1 MAAKN
6 TYDVVLEKVS
16 NQQLKT
22 TKALCSALGLG
33 LAAAKGMVDK
43 APTTVAKGLDKD
55 KALALKK
62 ELEALGNTV
71 SIPGMETK
79 TEAPA
84 TKKTTTT
91 KKQTT
96 KKSAPSPS
104 KVATPSNDD
113 FDAIFGGDTAQKT
126 TKTTKA
132 KSAPKATTKKA
143 TAASDEAFDEIFGD
157 STPKAETKSK
167 AKKSTPKVLDKQVVV
182 GEYFAELAQLRQEIK
197 ETGTYSGDGDMKPE
211 IALAMYGD
219 MDAVFSS
226 FKRETLSGYMR
237 IARSDLEKQ
246 YKKLNKKIEKMKK
259 ASRYDKAKK
268 CFSDDDRLVPCVS
281 YELAMLNLRAG
292 MPDSY
297 INMMTTTALDGD
309 PRAITYCQ
317 DYFSTNSE
325 KANPYSEAIETHNIR
340 LNGKFDFYEMFFYA
354 IRGIGFDFSPYYPDS
369 EIAIPGW
376 EFGRVNIEIQR
387 TEALEKL
394 YQTLAYFVIP
404 ENIGTAEYK
413 EHFGD
418 FMPSELQIKIARHWF
433 FIEDD
438 RLIMSEE
445 TKKLRDEMKEK
456 ITNAVCNAPANAAD
470 TAKKTTSDVKTA
482 TAETPSESKS
492 ETAPQIFSL
501 DLGDGDS
508 YEGEMKDGKY
518 HGMGTYRWGNGNV
531 YTGEYVNGVRQGKG
545 KFAFASGSSYE
556 GEWKNGKYHGKG
568 KWTNADGSYYTGV
581 WENDDIID
589 STKIEYPAPAYASE
603 SVKPAVGAKIERMEY
618 DNGNYEGEMVN
629 GSRHGK
635 GKYTWNNGSEYEGNW
650 VNGKRCGFGVYRS
663 YSKNEENGTTYLSYI
678 YEGEWKDSKQHG
690 YGVAKGYKVFP
701 RFGHVFMKWSYD
713 GPWVDDKK
721 HGRGVYRDWDGNALS
736 EHWKVYE
743 GEWIDDKRHGLFVW
757 RPEPAAKDLK
767 YIDYYDHGKEVV
779 GYIDYDPSIKTLE
792 DAHRAKETEREENER
807 VMEERRAREAAQR
820 NSYSNTSS
828 SSDNEIVWEKFES
841 AEDLIRKLK
850 NPELFDDP
858 EDRWIANSSQYF
870 ESFVNQIRE
879 EFNSSDF
886 SAATDIFTDILILDY
901 EGLMDYLTNSLGN
914 IESHSFAEY
923 MSCCLTYANTYIGDN
938 SLIPLANLTYY
949 WSNECGINKMEN
961 FVGVNVYSLLSINEY
976 SALWFER
983 YAASGNGAIALE
995 YDPLN
1000 NEALYGDKLDQMLE
1014 EGYLMGSDCCL
1025 FLSNKTESEYE
1036 PPEIEEYYK
1045 IEKLLKHIFCIGEW
1059 EPEDKDYTFYKTGS
1073 FAMDSYMD
1081 WLEHT
1086 NEYGVRERADGT
1098 YESRLISKG
1107 NYSLRKRALEPLQN
1121 FLSDAKQAHTR
1132 LRNGVPQSDRSAFDS
1147 SVGFYILLADAY
1159 VEQGQHEMAF
1169 LALAEAYNHGYDIK
1183 HLGKVC
1189 GDIAMPVLMKDE
1201 SHWYF
1206 DDPYVNILKI
1216 AVVCSPRDYLEFHN
1230 KIAVDSY
1237 GNYSTDYLIE
1247 LLLDKCAL

>member
-1 MAAKN
+1 
-6 TYDVVLEKVS
+6 
-16 NQQLKT
+16 
-22 TKALCSALGLG
+22 
-33 LAAAKGMVDK
+33 
-43 APTTVAKGLDKD
+43 
-55 KALALKK
+55 
-62 ELEALGNTV
+62 
-71 SIPGMETK
+71 
-79 TEAPA
+79 
-84 TKKTTTT
+84 
-91 KKQTT
+91 
-96 KKSAPSPS
+96 
-104 KVATPSNDD
+104 
-113 FDAIFGGDTAQKT
+113 
-126 TKTTKA
+126 
-132 KSAPKATTKKA
+132 
-143 TAASDEAFDEIFGD
+143 
-157 STPKAETKSK
+157 
-167 AKKSTPKVLDKQVVV
+167 
-182 GEYFAELAQLRQEIK
+182 
-197 ETGTYSGDGDMKPE
+197 MKPE
-211 IALAMYGD
+211 IALAVYGD
-219 MDAVFSS
+219 IDAVFSS

-246 YKKLNKKIEKMKK
+246 YKKLNKKIEKMEK

-325 KANPYSEAIETHNIR
+325 KANPYSVAIEKHNIR

-354 IRGIGFDFSPYYPDS
+354 IRGIGFDYSPYYPDS

-376 EFGRVNIEIQR
+376 EFGRVNIEIRR
-387 TEALEKL
+387 TEALKKL
-394 YQTLAYFVIP
+394 YQTLSYFVIP

-438 RLIMSEE
+438 RLVMSDE

-603 SVKPAVGAKIERMEY
+603 SVKPATGAKIERVEY
-618 DNGNYEGEMVN
+618 DNGSYEGEMVN

-635 GKYTWNNGSEYEGNW
+635 GKYTWSNGSEYEGNW
-650 VNGKRCGFGVYRS
+650 INGKRCGFGVYRS

-736 EHWKVYE
+736 DHWKVYE

-767 YIDYYDHGKEVV
+767 YIDYYEHGKEVV

-792 DAHRAKETEREENER
+792 DAQRAKETEREENER
-807 VMEERRAREAAQR
+807 VMNERRAREAVQDCYNKAMQAR
-820 NSYSNTSS
+820 NNRDYFRCAYYLHRGGLCGDEFYRDTLLECYHPTGATGYAYVENILTAKSLKYI
-828 SSDNEIVWEKFES
+828 SDEEIDICAFVLDKFVPKGTKNSKTYRAWCYYRLGDVKKAAGMITTRGLMFYDGRIQDINEIMCGTPLSK
-841 AEDLIRKLK
+841 IT
-850 NPELFDDP
+850 P
-858 EDRWIANSSQYF
+858 Y
-870 ESFVNQIRE
+870 
-879 EFNSSDF
+879 SDE
-886 SAATDIFTDILILDY
+886 I
-901 EGLMDYLTNSLGN
+901 M
-914 IESHSFAEY
+914 
-923 MSCCLTYANTYIGDN
+923 
-938 SLIPLANLTYY
+938 ANLLI
-949 WSNECGINKMEN
+949 CK
-961 FVGVNVYSLLSINEY
+961 
-976 SALWFER
+976 LWV
-983 YAASGNGAIALE
+983 
-995 YDPLN
+995 
-1000 NEALYGDKLDQMLE
+1000 KLDMEHDWVSQLRRNE
-1014 EGYLMGSDCCL
+1014 HL
-1025 FLSNKTESEYE
+1025 K
-1036 PPEIEEYYK
+1036 
-1045 IEKLLKHIFCIGEW
+1045 EKLL
-1059 EPEDKDYTFYKTGS
+1059 
-1073 FAMDSYMD
+1073 
-1081 WLEHT
+1081 
-1086 NEYGVRERADGT
+1086 
-1098 YESRLISKG
+1098 
-1107 NYSLRKRALEPLQN
+1107 
-1121 FLSDAKQAHTR
+1121 
-1132 LRNGVPQSDRSAFDS
+1132 
-1147 SVGFYILLADAY
+1147 
-1159 VEQGQHEMAF
+1159 
-1169 LALAEAYNHGYDIK
+1169 LAEAYMKFAKKERWQYEVAEIEEDIITFK
-1183 HLGKVC
+1183 
-1189 GDIAMPVLMKDE
+1189 A
-1201 SHWYF
+1201 
-1206 DDPYVNILKI
+1206 
-1216 AVVCSPRDYLEFHN
+1216 
-1230 KIAVDSY
+1230 
-1237 GNYSTDYLIE
+1237 
-1247 LLLDKCAL
+1247 AL

>member
-1 MAAKN
+1 MATKN
-6 TYDVVLEKVS
+6 TYDVVLEKVG

-22 TKALCSALGLG
+22 TKALCSVLGLG

-71 SIPGMETK
+71 SIPGMEAK

-84 TKKTTTT
+84 TKKTTTA
-91 KKQTT
+91 KKQTA
-96 KKSAPSPS
+96 KKSAPSLS
-104 KVATPSNDD
+104 KAATPSNDD
-113 FDAIFGGDTAQKT
+113 FDAIFGGDTAQKI
-126 TKTTKA
+126 TKTTKV

-157 STPKAETKSK
+157 STPKTETKSTI
-167 AKKSTPKVLDKQVVV
+167 KKSTPKVVDKQAVI
-182 GEYFAELAQLRQEIK
+182 GEYFAELAQLRQGIK

-211 IALAMYGD
+211 IALAVYGD
-219 MDAVFSS
+219 MDAVFLS

-259 ASRYDKAKK
+259 ARRYDKAKK

-297 INMMTTTALDGD
+297 INMMRTTALDGD

-325 KANPYSEAIETHNIR
+325 KANPYSVAIEKHNIR

-354 IRGIGFDFSPYYPDS
+354 IRGIGFDYSPYYPDS

-376 EFGRVNIEIQR
+376 EFGRVNIEIRR
-387 TEALEKL
+387 TEALKKL
-394 YQTLAYFVIP
+394 YQTLSYFVIP

-438 RLIMSEE
+438 RLVMSDE
-445 TKKLRDEMKEK
+445 TKKLRVEMKEK

-603 SVKPAVGAKIERMEY
+603 SVKPAAGAKIERMEY
-618 DNGNYEGEMVN
+618 DNG
-629 GSRHGK
+629 
-635 GKYTWNNGSEYEGNW
+635 
-650 VNGKRCGFGVYRS
+650 
-663 YSKNEENGTTYLSYI
+663 
-678 YEGEWKDSKQHG
+678 
-690 YGVAKGYKVFP
+690 
-701 RFGHVFMKWSYD
+701 
-713 GPWVDDKK
+713 
-721 HGRGVYRDWDGNALS
+721 
-736 EHWKVYE
+736 VYE
-743 GEWIDDKRHGLFVW
+743 G
-757 RPEPAAKDLK
+757 
-767 YIDYYDHGKEVV
+767 
-779 GYIDYDPSIKTLE
+779 
-792 DAHRAKETEREENER
+792 
-807 VMEERRAREAAQR
+807 
-820 NSYSNTSS
+820 
-828 SSDNEIVWEKFES
+828 
-841 AEDLIRKLK
+841 
-850 NPELFDDP
+850 
-858 EDRWIANSSQYF
+858 
-870 ESFVNQIRE
+870 
-879 EFNSSDF
+879 
-886 SAATDIFTDILILDY
+886 
-901 EGLMDYLTNSLGN
+901 
-914 IESHSFAEY
+914 
-923 MSCCLTYANTYIGDN
+923 
-938 SLIPLANLTYY
+938 
-949 WSNECGINKMEN
+949 
-961 FVGVNVYSLLSINEY
+961 
-976 SALWFER
+976 
-983 YAASGNGAIALE
+983 
-995 YDPLN
+995 
-1000 NEALYGDKLDQMLE
+1000 
-1014 EGYLMGSDCCL
+1014 
-1025 FLSNKTESEYE
+1025 
-1036 PPEIEEYYK
+1036 
-1045 IEKLLKHIFCIGEW
+1045 
-1059 EPEDKDYTFYKTGS
+1059 
-1073 FAMDSYMD
+1073 
-1081 WLEHT
+1081 
-1086 NEYGVRERADGT
+1086 
-1098 YESRLISKG
+1098 
-1107 NYSLRKRALEPLQN
+1107 
-1121 FLSDAKQAHTR
+1121 
-1132 LRNGVPQSDRSAFDS
+1132 
-1147 SVGFYILLADAY
+1147 
-1159 VEQGQHEMAF
+1159 
-1169 LALAEAYNHGYDIK
+1169 
-1183 HLGKVC
+1183 
-1189 GDIAMPVLMKDE
+1189 
-1201 SHWYF
+1201 
-1206 DDPYVNILKI
+1206 
-1216 AVVCSPRDYLEFHN
+1216 
-1230 KIAVDSY
+1230 
-1237 GNYSTDYLIE
+1237 
-1247 LLLDKCAL
+1247 

>member
-182 GEYFAELAQLRQEIK
+182 GEYFEELAQLRQGIK

-211 IALAMYGD
+211 IALAVYGD

-413 EHFGD
+413 EHFGN
-418 FMPSELQIKIARHWF
+418 FTPSELQIKIARQWF
-433 FIEDD
+433 FIDDD

-445 TKKLRDEMKEK
+445 TKKLRDELRTK
-456 ITNAVCNAPANAAD
+456 ITDAICD
-470 TAKKTTSDVKTA
+470 
-482 TAETPSESKS
+482 
-492 ETAPQIFSL
+492 APQMSANVSDQKVSVASAVPAVSAEVKRAPKGKIERKEFSN
-501 DLGDGDS
+501 GS
-508 YEGEMKDGKY
+508 YEGEMKDGKF
-518 HGMGTYRWGNGNV
+518 HGYGVYRWNNGNS
-531 YTGEYVNGVRQGKG
+531 YDGEWENGNFHGHGIFRWADGDM
-545 KFAFASGSSYE
+545 YD
-556 GEWKNGKYHGKG
+556 GEWKNDKRHGNG
-568 KWTNADGSYYTGV
+568 KWFNADGSYYTGV
-581 WENDDIID
+581 WEDGTVVS
-589 STKIEYPAPAYASE
+589 STEMVTSSE
-603 SVKPAVGAKIERMEY
+603 KVTGVKRERVEY
-618 DNGNYEGEMVN
+618 DNGSYEGEIVD
-629 GSRHGK
+629 GLRHGK
-635 GKYTWNNGSEYEGNW
+635 GKYTWSNGSEYEGDW
-650 VNGKRCGFGVYRS
+650 VKGKRCGFGVYKS
-663 YSKNEENGTTYLSYI
+663 YGKNEVDGTTFMSYI